1 MILQNGRASF
11 GGIKC
16 KDFLMDHAQASHNR
30 STFQLDL

>member
-16 KDFLMDHAQASHNR
+16 KDFLMDHAQGLSQPQHVPA
-30 STFQLDL
+30 